1 MNYLLSGTESYLM
14 KKRLNEIIKEWV
26 KDDPEMSLVT
36 YDASMNDF
44 MMSTLIEDASTIP
57 FFTEHK
63 VIVVKNCQ
71 FLSATGSISEADT
84 KILEKYLANPN
95 ESTVLVFMLEKD
107 KLDAR
112 KKIVKTLK
120 KVCRE
125 FKCDTLQVKN
135 LLQC

>member
-71 FLSATGSISEADT
+71 FLSTTGSISEADT
-84 KILEKYLANPN
+84 KILEKYLAN
-95 ESTVLVFMLEKD
+95 
-107 KLDAR
+107 R
-112 KKIVKTLK
+112 Y
-120 KVCRE
+120 
-125 FKCDTLQVKN
+125 
-135 LLQC
+135 